1 MPLLY
6 GGWVPLSRANSY
18 EDMIRVF
25 TPFPLDGE
33 NYDEFYVNTSEER
46 SMKNASKTIVN
57 CFKININPYMKI
69 LFMGQ

>member
-6 GGWVPLSRANSY
+6 GGWMPMRRANSY

-33 NYDEFYVNTSEER
+33 NYDEFYWFLIQLEMLLMIIISHLMRVMLLIFNL
-46 SMKNASKTIVN
+46 
-57 CFKININPYMKI
+57 C
-69 LFMGQ
+69 L